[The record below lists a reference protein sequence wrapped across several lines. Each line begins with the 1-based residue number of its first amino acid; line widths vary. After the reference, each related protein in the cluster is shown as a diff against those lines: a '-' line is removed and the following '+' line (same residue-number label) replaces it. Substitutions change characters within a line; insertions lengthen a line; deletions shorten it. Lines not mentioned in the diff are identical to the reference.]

1 MLTTFQQTFG
11 RTGRHRFVRVGWTA
25 FGRDFEGEIDPEED
39 PDWDD
44 VEPDPDEFDDWDD
57 LELEPDDDEIPD
69 DEFPDDEPW
78 DDDFDPETD

>member
-1 MLTTFQQTFG
+1 
-11 RTGRHRFVRVGWTA
+11 VRVGGTA
-25 FGRDFEGEIDPEED
+25 CGRDFEDEIDPEED

-44 VEPDPDEFDDWDD
+44 LEPDPDEFDDWDD
-57 LELEPDDDEIPD
+57 LELEPDDDDEIPD